1 VGDAVTIYLSG
12 PISGGGSLDEQK
24 IAENVAAFSAAA
36 AALRAAGHHVVS
48 PVEIGGDDQPGH
60 IRRGWREYMVPALH
74 ALLDCDRV
82 VLLPGWSSSVG
93 ACLEWYVADQLGMRV
108 EEWAGEVSP

>member
-1 VGDAVTIYLSG
+1 MTIYLSG

-24 IAENVAAFSAAA
+24 IAENVAAFTAAA

-60 IRRGWREYMVPALH
+60 TRRSWREYMVPALH

-82 VLLPGWSSSVG
+82 VQLPGWRGSNG
-93 ACLEWYVADQLGMRV
+93 AYLEWYVAVTLGMPV
-108 EEWAGEVSP
+108 EEWTGEVSP